1 MTESAPAA
9 SPTADARLEGS
20 YRAWA
25 HGLAARLAAHR
36 VAWQDDML
44 PTGAASSLLGAAEEL
59 PADAL
64 APAGMGASVAR
75 WRDESVRG
83 DRIGW
88 VPLEPSSGSGDS
100 PFGALHATS
109 GWSELRAAL
118 SDVVAALNHEAA
130 VRPGG
135 ERLRLPEKLM
145 LAHYPRGGRYVRHSD
160 VSAATSH
167 RRVTVIVYLNPE
179 WDPSRGGQLRLFLPP
194 HSSSGRCSAPCSPPS
209 EGETATVVAPLLGRL
224 LLFDSTLEHEAHHT
238 LAAPSHTTRPTPT
251 QSPSHS
257 PSHTLTTPPVPRH
270 PTIPHT
276 HHTLTTPSPHPPT
289 PSHHHHWP
297 TPTTQAASRDSS
309 PPSVP
314 SAPPSPSPL
323 PLLRGRCASQT
334 GRAGLSPAG
343 SPSTPRRKGPRRR
356 LPPTRLRRARS
367 PPSFSSLRWRLRG
380 RHRRRRCRR
389 RRRRQP
395 PPRAQRSRR
404 PLRWRRPSFSWLRW
418 RPPGPPRQ
426 PRRAWARHPPQR
438 RNKPRRPPPLRPP
451 PRCPPSLC
459 LWRATATPRRRTPS
473 DRSSPKRRAPRACS
487 SASASSARS
496 TGTRRADP
504 HPSPVAV
511 LALSSVA

>member
-1 MTESAPAA
+1 MAEHVQSLPESLQLRILSLLTESAPAA

-257 PSHTLTTPPVPRH
+257 PSHTLTTPSPHH
-270 PTIPHT
+270 PSHAIPQSHI
-276 HHTLTTPSPHPPT
+276 LTTPSPHPRRTLPH
-289 PSHHHHWP
+289 P
-297 TPTTQAASRDSS
+297 PTTTIGPRPPRKQPRATHPLRQCRPHHPRPLLSLFSAAGVRHKQAALGSHRL
-309 PPSVP
+309 
-314 SAPPSPSPL
+314 A
-323 PLLRGRCASQT
+323 LRRHRAAKA
-334 GRAGLSPAG
+334 RAGG
-343 SPSTPRRKGPRRR
+343 
-356 LPPTRLRRARS
+356 
-367 PPSFSSLRWRLRG
+367 SLR
-380 RHRRRRCRR
+380 H
-389 RRRRQP
+389 
-395 PPRAQRSRR
+395 
-404 PLRWRRPSFSWLRW
+404 
-418 RPPGPPRQ
+418 
-426 PRRAWARHPPQR
+426 
-438 RNKPRRPPPLRPP
+438 
-451 PRCPPSLC
+451 
-459 LWRATATPRRRTPS
+459 
-473 DRSSPKRRAPRACS
+473 D
-487 SASASSARS
+487 
-496 TGTRRADP
+496 
-504 HPSPVAV
+504 
-511 LALSSVA
+511 